1 MTKEELVGQIAA
13 KLGSDTKLAGSF
25 LEAFLS
31 TIEETVQ
38 KGESIFIPGLGNFE
52 PTAKSLKE
60 VPRTQ

>member
-1 MTKEELVGQIAA
+1 MTKEELISQIAA
-13 KLGSDTKLAGSF
+13 KLGSDTNLAGNF

-31 TIEETVQ
+31 TIEETIQ

-60 VPRTQ
+60 VPKSQ